1 LWYLLII
8 SVPTLIFSL
17 GLAFM
22 MMSLLRNQA
31 ITFLILL
38 GMAALDIFWGW
49 FRLGSLFDYMA
60 FGLPVFKSGVI
71 GFDNLS
77 LIVNQRLLYFF
88 LGLSLVFATVLL
100 FRRLPQSKTH
110 TVLSLVLMV
119 IFFAGAMVCGVNTY
133 TAYKTDIVD
142 KQLVIETNKLYESAI
157 FASLTKAGIDI
168 SHEGN
173 RFTASADLVF
183 TNDNREP
190 LDSLLFSL
198 NPSLEVTGVTS
209 RGLPLN
215 YRRRNHIITVEATE
229 PLTTGQ
235 SDSIVISYSGSID
248 ESFCYPDYINEMKQ
262 TPYRVVMLN
271 VNKRQAFLS
280 DKYVLLTPESHWYP
294 VAALNYYPSNPARIK
309 VDFTMFTLR
318 VKSAEGMTAVSQG
331 VGRQENG
338 YHIFNPE
345 SPLTGLTL
353 AIGDYRSDTLTVDS
367 VKYISYYFP
376 GDDYYKEELSEL
388 ADTLPLLISGIMREL
403 ESGFSTRYPFSTLS
417 FVEVPVQFYSYPR
430 MSTQTRSEVQ
440 PSMVLLPE
448 KLATL
453 QNAGFRKQFVRQKKR
468 MARTNQVVTD
478 KELQVRLFNNFIRN
492 TFISGENTRYV
503 NGEVLN
509 EPTRYRLGPS
519 FYFFKN
525 NFYSS
530 DYPVINSVFEAHLQ
544 QISVPG
550 PGRRGPFGGLSN
562 NDRANMILKNSSLRD
577 ILAER
582 PGSDTVAVIIT
593 LKGDQLFNL
602 IRAEAGIDDFNSWFK
617 KYIDDHRF
625 RRVDIVTLDNDIN
638 ERFGFEFHPFLDD
651 WFNGKEQPGFL
662 FSDIQAEETVV
673 GDRMR
678 YLVTFVV
685 SNPEPVAGVF
695 NISFRSGG
703 PGDGGRGGRMAGAF
717 QGGPGGEGSGISIQG
732 RGMEA
737 QNIERIVSMEPA
749 QAKKISVII
758 DAQPRAILVNTLF
771 AKNIPGEITIPLGE
785 IRKLR
790 RGAPATEDD
799 EILPSLPLLNEPGEL
814 IVDNEDP
821 GFDPGI
827 NQTDSP
833 LKRLLG
839 IKSTRGNDYQQG
851 NQRYAPEFWQPVVLS
866 SYYGRYILS
875 AVTTRGGTGDKSA
888 KWSVRIQEPGY
899 YDIYCFIGKE
909 SGRTPGRIAGQR
921 GTAGGGSPVEGG
933 QGMPGSGQQPESPVK
948 DLHYKVYHDDGIDE
962 ISVDFMTIDG
972 GWNNLG
978 RYYLSPDSATVELT
992 NQSSGKVIMG
1002 DAIKWVK
1009 VNQEK

>member
-1 LWYLLII
+1 MSNFEYVIGKTWGILRLFLGLNILVLCIALIMNIISKNMSVDIMSYLWYLLII

-60 FGLPVFKSGVI
+60 FGLPLFRSGVI

-77 LIVNQRLLYFF
+77 LILNQRLLYFF

-110 TVLSLVLMV
+110 TVLSMVLMAV
-119 IFFAGAMVCGVNTY
+119 SLAGAVVCGVNTY
-133 TAYKTDIVD
+133 TAYKTDIAD

-157 FASLTKAGIDI
+157 FASLTKAGIEI
-168 SHEGN
+168 SHEGK
-173 RFTASADLVF
+173 RITATADLVF
-183 TNDNREP
+183 TNDNLEP

-209 RGLPLN
+209 GGRPLN

-248 ESFCYPDYINEMKQ
+248 ESFCYPDYTNEMKQ

-338 YHIFNPE
+338 YQIFNPE

-388 ADTLPLLISGIMREL
+388 TDTLPLLISGIMREL

-453 QNAGFRKQFVRQKKR
+453 QNAGFRKQFMRQKKR

-550 PGRRGPFGGLSN
+550 PGRRGPFGGL
-562 NDRANMILKNSSLRD
+562 
-577 ILAER
+577 
-582 PGSDTVAVIIT
+582 
-593 LKGDQLFNL
+593 
-602 IRAEAGIDDFNSWFK
+602 
-617 KYIDDHRF
+617 
-625 RRVDIVTLDNDIN
+625 
-638 ERFGFEFHPFLDD
+638 
-651 WFNGKEQPGFL
+651 
-662 FSDIQAEETVV
+662 
-673 GDRMR
+673 
-678 YLVTFVV
+678 
-685 SNPEPVAGVF
+685 
-695 NISFRSGG
+695 
-703 PGDGGRGGRMAGAF
+703 
-717 QGGPGGEGSGISIQG
+717 
-732 RGMEA
+732 
-737 QNIERIVSMEPA
+737 
-749 QAKKISVII
+749 
-758 DAQPRAILVNTLF
+758 
-771 AKNIPGEITIPLGE
+771 
-785 IRKLR
+785 
-790 RGAPATEDD
+790 
-799 EILPSLPLLNEPGEL
+799 
-814 IVDNEDP
+814 
-821 GFDPGI
+821 
-827 NQTDSP
+827 
-833 LKRLLG
+833 
-839 IKSTRGNDYQQG
+839 
-851 NQRYAPEFWQPVVLS
+851 
-866 SYYGRYILS
+866 
-875 AVTTRGGTGDKSA
+875 
-888 KWSVRIQEPGY
+888 
-899 YDIYCFIGKE
+899 
-909 SGRTPGRIAGQR
+909 
-921 GTAGGGSPVEGG
+921 
-933 QGMPGSGQQPESPVK
+933 
-948 DLHYKVYHDDGIDE
+948 
-962 ISVDFMTIDG
+962 
-972 GWNNLG
+972 
-978 RYYLSPDSATVELT
+978 
-992 NQSSGKVIMG
+992 
-1002 DAIKWVK
+1002 
-1009 VNQEK
+1009 